1 MADNLS
7 DILGNYENQ
16 SIEELGNS
24 LLQRQSDQR
33 EAQRKSDKK
42 SAKIGQALAVLGV
55 GQKIFKNAYGKRKD
69 ELDARESFLLSNQDS
84 QVKELQ
90 MVGRIVENMPD
101 MAFHEKYKDKTTKE
115 KTKLYLEDGKGQGLF

>member
-55 GQKIFKNAYGKRKD
+55 GQKIFKNAYGKR
-69 ELDARESFLLSNQDS
+69 
-84 QVKELQ
+84 
-90 MVGRIVENMPD
+90 RIRC
-101 MAFHEKYKDKTTKE
+101 
-115 KTKLYLEDGKGQGLF
+115 